1 MIQRIQT
8 LFLAIAFLAII
19 LVFFF
24 PLAGYLSD
32 QQYYKFFLNEIRNMV
47 PSNADVYG
55 QFFTLPFIL
64 IVLGMLIII
73 VMTIIAY
80 KKRLRQM
87 KLLNFGILLNVVL
100 IVLMFFYTDK
110 ISKDLAIP
118 TRYDVGSIFPLISL
132 IFQVLALRSVRRDEK
147 LVRSLDRLR

>member
-8 LFLAIAFLAII
+8 LFLSIAFLAVI

-32 QQYYKFFLNEIRNMV
+32 EQYYKFFLNEIRNMV
-47 PSNADVYG
+47 PSNPDIYG
-55 QFFTLPFIL
+55 RFFTLPFIL
-64 IVLGMLIII
+64 IVLGILIII

-110 ISKDLAIP
+110 ISKDLAIA
-118 TRYDVGSIFPLISL
+118 TKYDIGSIFPLISL